1 MRTTLIGSVA
11 IKMRQE
17 AKAGDLTPEEL
28 ACAMYEGLP
37 IVQNL
42 AEELARKHGKAE
54 ALCPFDNQYSEV
66 KKFWIDIATRIIN
79 HSKEWLPN
87 ESSCCV
93 LSNSEL
99 EKINENLGN

>member
-1 MRTTLIGSVA
+1 MESVA
-11 IKMRQE
+11 IKIRQG

-42 AEELARKHGKAE
+42 AETLARKHGKAE
-54 ALCPFDNQYSEV
+54 ALTFFDMQYPEV

-79 HSKEWLPN
+79 HSKEWLKN
-87 ESSCCV
+87 EGSCCV
-93 LSNSEL
+93 LSDREL
-99 EKINENLGN
+99 ERIKENLNN